1 MSNAFR
7 EDHSG
12 KCWNRTHICSFKA
25 QPLIPD
31 HYIQAIA
38 TLFANLSPFPDLLRP
53 IVDAHL
59 LAGTPP
65 SALSSN
71 ILKTTVEE
79 APTFFY
85 TLSCVPSVVKKVNA
99 SIGENPSISRPA
111 REAKELLKT
120 VLPYM
125 DDNDVQSLL

>member
-1 MSNAFR
+1 M
-7 EDHSG
+7 HSVKTMTASFG
-12 KCWNRTHICSFKA
+12 THHGLLCSKLSFYI
-25 QPLIPD
+25 LE

-38 TLFANLSPFPDLLRP
+38 ALFANLSPFPDLLRP

-59 LAGTPP
+59 VAGSGP

-71 ILKTTVEE
+71 TIKTTIEE
-79 APTFFY
+79 APELFY
-85 TLSCVPSVVKKVNA
+85 TLSCVTSIVKKVNA

-120 VLPYM
+120 VPPYM
-125 DDNDVQSLL
+125 DDNDVQSLF